1 MLNLLHNIYH
11 SEPRIFTLYFLMC
24 FFIML
29 GTKELKERRIVN
41 EETDKLYRNEQC
53 ITAKLK
59 EEKGKNNS
67 FLPFSFL

>member
-1 MLNLLHNIYH
+1 
-11 SEPRIFTLYFLMC
+11 MC